1 MMDKYYSS
9 YDSEL
14 LHVLTHTNVNSQ
26 GSDETTTSPQGRRK
40 RETFEIREMDEDL
53 EFDRRDTDRATR
65 FKDSSQVRQRS
76 NRYALKIC

>member
-1 MMDKYYSS
+1 MDKYYSS

-14 LHVLTHTNVNSQ
+14 LTHTNVNSQ

-53 EFDRRDTDRATR
+53 EFDRRDTDRGGR
-65 FKDSSQVRQRS
+65 FKHSSQVR
-76 NRYALKIC
+76 